1 MYCNVWYKYMV
12 QMSPK
17 EGYNMTTLQFV
28 LSTLIKN
35 GTVTVEIPDLDMD
48 QLRQAIENRAE
59 WTLQEVRGVVFEEE
73 MTDAEKIAW
82 LQRRLE

>member
-1 MYCNVWYKYMV
+1 
-12 QMSPK
+12 
-17 EGYNMTTLQFV
+17 MTTLQFV

>member
-1 MYCNVWYKYMV
+1 
-12 QMSPK
+12 
-17 EGYNMTTLQFV
+17 MTTLQFV

-35 GTVTVEIPDLDMD
+35 GTVTVETPDLDMD

-59 WTLQEVRGVVFEEE
+59 WTLPEVRGVVFEEE

-82 LQRRLE
+82 LQKRLE

>member
-1 MYCNVWYKYMV
+1 MIPCD
-12 QMSPK
+12 
-17 EGYNMTTLQFV
+17 
-28 LSTLIKN
+28 IKN
-35 GTVTVEIPDLDMD
+35 GTVTVETPDLDMD

-82 LQRRLE
+82 LQKRLE

>member
-1 MYCNVWYKYMV
+1 
-12 QMSPK
+12 
-17 EGYNMTTLQFV
+17 MTTLQFV

-35 GTVTVEIPDLDMD
+35 GTVTVETPDLDMD

>member
-1 MYCNVWYKYMV
+1 
-12 QMSPK
+12 
-17 EGYNMTTLQFV
+17 MTTLQFV

-35 GTVTVEIPDLDMD
+35 GTVTVETPDLDMD

-82 LQRRLE
+82 LQKRLE